1 MDRMAH
7 LANVQQRL
15 VRPSRTFPAALL
27 VLCTVL
33 AGGWFAGSGP
43 AAADPDVSGCTTDSS
58 VPNELTITCDPG
70 AGVGEHA
77 FIRCRDL
84 LGLPHTHIGATIG
97 TGGGWSRANCA
108 PAETGP
114 V

>member
-1 MDRMAH
+1 MAH
-7 LANVQQRL
+7 SANLQQRV
-15 VRPSRTFPAALL
+15 VRRSRMLPAAVL

-33 AGGWFAGSGP
+33 VGGWFAGPGS
-43 AAADPDVSGCTTDSS
+43 AAADPDLPGCTTDVS
-58 VPNELTITCDPG
+58 VPNELTVTCDPG
-70 AGVGEHA
+70 SGVGEHA

-84 LGLPHTHIGATIG
+84 LGMPHTHIGATIG
-97 TGGGWSRANCA
+97 ADGGWSRATCA

>member
-1 MDRMAH
+1 MDHMAH
-7 LANVQQRL
+7 LANIQQSRGWS
-15 VRPSRTFPAALL
+15 SRTFPATLL

-33 AGGWFAGSGP
+33 VGGSFAGP
-43 AAADPDVSGCTTDSS
+43 RAAAADLPGCATDSS
-58 VPNELTITCDPG
+58 VPNELTVTCDPG
-70 AGVGEHA
+70 SGVGEHA

-84 LGLPHTHIGATIG
+84 LGMPHTHIGTTIG
-97 TGGGWSRANCA
+97 TDGGWSRANCA

>member
-1 MDRMAH
+1 MAH
-7 LANVQQRL
+7 SANVQQSL
-15 VRPSRTFPAALL
+15 VWPSRTFPAALL

-33 AGGWFAGSGP
+33 VGGWFTGP
-43 AAADPDVSGCTTDSS
+43 GAAAAEPSGCTTDSS
-58 VPNELTITCDPG
+58 VPNELTVTCDPG

-77 FIRCRDL
+77 YIRCRDL
-84 LGLPHTHIGATIG
+84 LGMPHTHIGATIG
-97 TGGGWSRANCA
+97 TDGGWSRANCA